1 MPSLDTITSS
11 GFWVALFQI
20 IGIDIVMSGDNA
32 AVIALAARDL
42 RGRRRRTAVF
52 LGSLGAVV
60 LRVLLTI
67 VAVQLLALSYVQTLG
82 SLLLLWVAHRLVL
95 PSKKQEVGEEIRE
108 PSLMEAVRAIIVADV
123 IMSLDNVLG
132 LAAVARG
139 NWFLLTIGLAVSIL
153 LIVVGS
159 SVLMRLMT
167 RYPVIVI
174 MGGALLGYVA
184 GDMLLSDPI
193 WNGLGWLR
201 DPWIHNG
208 LPAVLATM
216 IALFGLRRPV

>member
-1 MPSLDTITSS
+1 LDAFTSS

-20 IGIDIVMSGDNA
+20 VGIDIVMSGDNA
-32 AVIALAARDL
+32 AVIALAARNL
-42 RGRRRRTAVF
+42 TGRRRRTAVF
-52 LGSLGAVV
+52 LGSLGAVA
-60 LRVLLTI
+60 LRVLLTFG
-67 VAVQLLALSYVQTLG
+67 AVQLLTLSYVQTLG
-82 SLLLLWVAHRLVL
+82 SLLLLWVAYRLVL
-95 PSKKQEVGEEIRE
+95 PGKRQEPGEKIRD
-108 PSLMEAVRAIIVADV
+108 PGLMEAVRAIIVADV

-139 NWFLLTIGLAVSIL
+139 NWFLLTIGLAISIL

-159 SVLMRLMT
+159 SVLMRMMT

-193 WNGLGWLR
+193 WNALVWLK
-201 DPWIHNG
+201 DPWFHNS
-208 LPAVLATM
+208 LPVMLATV
-216 IALFGLRRPV
+216 IALFGVRRPF

>member
-1 MPSLDTITSS
+1 M
-11 GFWVALFQI
+11 ALFQI

-32 AVIALAARDL
+32 AVIALAARNL

-52 LGSLGAVV
+52 LGSLGAVI
-60 LRVLLTI
+60 LRVLLTFG
-67 VAVQLLALSYVQTLG
+67 AVQLLTLSYVQTLG
-82 SLLLLWVAHRLVL
+82 SLLLLWVAYRLVL
-95 PSKKQEVGEEIRE
+95 PGKRQEPGEEIRD
-108 PSLMEAVRAIIVADV
+108 PGLMEAVRAIIVADV

-139 NWFLLTIGLAVSIL
+139 NWFLLTIGLAISIL

-159 SVLMRLMT
+159 SVLMRLMM

-193 WNGLGWLR
+193 WNALAWLK
-201 DPWIHNG
+201 DPWVHNS
-208 LPAVLATM
+208 LPVMLATV
-216 IALFGLRRPV
+216 IALFGVRRPA

>member
-1 MPSLDTITSS
+1 M
-11 GFWVALFQI
+11 ALFQI

-32 AVIALAARDL
+32 AVIALAARNL

-52 LGSLGAVV
+52 LGSLGAVI
-60 LRVLLTI
+60 LRVLLTFG
-67 VAVQLLALSYVQTLG
+67 AVQLLTRSYVQTLG
-82 SLLLLWVAHRLVL
+82 SLLLLWVAYRLVL
-95 PSKKQEVGEEIRE
+95 PGKRQEPGEEIRD
-108 PSLMEAVRAIIVADV
+108 PGLMEAVRAIIVADV

-139 NWFLLTIGLAVSIL
+139 NWFLLTIGLAISIL

-159 SVLMRLMT
+159 SVLMRLMM

-193 WNGLGWLR
+193 WNALAWLK
-201 DPWIHNG
+201 DPWVHNS
-208 LPAVLATM
+208 LPVMLATV
-216 IALFGLRRPV
+216 IALFGVRRPA

>member
-1 MPSLDTITSS
+1 MDTFTSPE
-11 GFWVALFQI
+11 FWVALFQI
-20 IGIDIVMSGDNA
+20 VGIDIVMSGDNA
-32 AVIALAARDL
+32 AVIALAARHL
-42 RGRRRRTAVF
+42 RGRRRHTAVF

-60 LRVLLTI
+60 LRVLLTF
-67 VAVQLLALSYVQTLG
+67 VAVQLLTLSYVQTLG
-82 SLLLLWVAHRLVL
+82 SLLLLWVAYRLVL
-95 PSKKQEVGEEIRE
+95 PGKSQVPGAEVRDPG
-108 PSLMEAVRAIIVADV
+108 LMEAVRAIIVADV

-139 NWFLLTIGLAVSIL
+139 NWLLLTIGLVISIL

-174 MGGALLGYVA
+174 LGGALLGYVA

-193 WNGLGWLR
+193 WNGVGWLKGA
-201 DPWIHNG
+201 WVHHG
-208 LPAVLATM
+208 LPLMLAALV
-216 IALFGLRRPV
+216 ALFGVRRSG

>member
-1 MPSLDTITSS
+1 LDAFTSS

-20 IGIDIVMSGDNA
+20 VGIDIVMSGDNA
-32 AVIALAARDL
+32 AVIALAARHL

-60 LRVLLTI
+60 LRVLLTFG
-67 VAVQLLALSYVQTLG
+67 AAQLLTLSYVQTLG
-82 SLLLLWVAHRLVL
+82 SLLLLWVAYRLVL
-95 PSKKQEVGEEIRE
+95 PGKRQEPGEEVRD
-108 PSLMEAVRAIIVADV
+108 PGLMEAVQAIIVADV

-139 NWFLLTIGLAVSIL
+139 NWFLLTVGLAISIL
-153 LIVVGS
+153 LIMVGS

-184 GDMLLSDPI
+184 GDLLLSDPI
-193 WNGLGWLR
+193 WHALAWLKA
-201 DPWIHNG
+201 PWVHNS
-208 LPAVLATM
+208 LPVMLAIAV
-216 IALFGLRRPV
+216 ALFGMRRPA

>member
-1 MPSLDTITSS
+1 LDTITSS

-20 IGIDIVMSGDNA
+20 VGIDIVMSGDNA

-42 RGRRRRTAVF
+42 RGHRRRSAVF

-67 VAVQLLALSYVQTLG
+67 VAVQLLTLSYVQTLG
-82 SLLLLWVAHRLVL
+82 SLLLLWVAYRLVL
-95 PSKKQEVGEEIRE
+95 PGKRQEVGEEIRE
-108 PSLMEAVRAIIVADV
+108 PGLMEAVRAIIVADAV
-123 IMSLDNVLG
+123 MSLDNVLG

-139 NWFLLTIGLAVSIL
+139 NWFLLTIGLAISIL

-193 WNGLGWLR
+193 WNALEWLK
-201 DPWIHNG
+201 DPWIHNS
-208 LPAVLATM
+208 LPMMLATV
-216 IALFGLRRPV
+216 IALFGVRRPA

>member
-1 MPSLDTITSS
+1 
-11 GFWVALFQI
+11 
-20 IGIDIVMSGDNA
+20 MSGDNA
-32 AVIALAARDL
+32 AVIALAARHL
-42 RGRRRRTAVF
+42 RGRRRHTAVF

-60 LRVLLTI
+60 LRVLLTF
-67 VAVQLLALSYVQTLG
+67 VAVQLLTLSYVQTLG
-82 SLLLLWVAHRLVL
+82 SLLLLWVAYRLVL
-95 PSKKQEVGEEIRE
+95 PGKSQVPGEEVRD
-108 PSLMEAVRAIIVADV
+108 PGLMEAVRAIIVADV

-139 NWFLLTIGLAVSIL
+139 NWFLLTIGLVISIL

-184 GDMLLSDPI
+184 GDMMLSDPI
-193 WNGLGWLR
+193 WNGLDWLKGS
-201 DPWIHNG
+201 WVHNS
-208 LPAVLATM
+208 LPLMLAALV
-216 IALFGLRRPV
+216 ALFGVRRSG